1 MERLSN
7 SAKKTVGT
15 SMSIFGEL
23 IRLLPDSI
31 VLGSG
36 FMALATLSYSH
47 GIFFLALLES
57 LFAYQGIRYL
67 NNTLNI
73 LRVYPTDLSL
83 SKVCRT
89 GFTTQT
95 SVSLSLFTG
104 NIRPTFPSAP
114 IFIMAVASTYVILSM
129 NVLSKELET
138 MGKEYVSR
146 YYLARILLPI
156 LLLVVAAYRLF
167 FSCDSIGSIV
177 VSAILGSLVGFLL
190 VQQNEAIFGPA
201 SLNLIGVPLL
211 RQRTATGERLYICPT
226 QSKT

>member
-1 MERLSN
+1 MERATN
-7 SAKKTVGT
+7 SAKKIAKPYI
-15 SMSIFGEL
+15 SIFSEL

-67 NNTLNI
+67 NNTLDI
-73 LRVYPTDLSL
+73 LRIYPTELSL
-83 SKVCRT
+83 SKLCRT

-95 SVSLSLFTG
+95 SVSLSLFTSS
-104 NIRPTFPSAP
+104 IRPTFPSAP
-114 IFIMAVASTYVILSM
+114 IFIMAVASTYVIFSM
-129 NVLSKELET
+129 NTLSKELET
-138 MGKEYVSR
+138 MGKDYVSR

-167 FSCDSIGSIV
+167 FSCDSLGSIV
-177 VSAILGSLVGFLL
+177 VSAILGSLIGFML
-190 VQQNEAIFGPA
+190 VQQNEALFGPA
-201 SLNLIGVPLL
+201 SLNLIGIPLL

-226 QSKT
+226 QDKT